1 MLGIAL
7 RLRGITWLGSISL
20 RLLSVDWLLR
30 VAGLGRIALILRCI
44 ALRLSVVG
52 LGFGPGNRAAF

>member
-52 LGFGPGNRAAF
+52 LGVGPGNRAAF